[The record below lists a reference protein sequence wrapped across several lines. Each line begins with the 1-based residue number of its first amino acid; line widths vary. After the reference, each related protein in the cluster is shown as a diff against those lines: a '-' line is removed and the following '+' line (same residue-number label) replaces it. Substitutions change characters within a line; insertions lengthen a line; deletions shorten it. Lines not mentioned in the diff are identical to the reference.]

1 MNSYIDLLDQLF
13 YISSGNIDQFNYNI
27 VYNQKLL
34 DNYKIYTNSIK
45 DITDDNYYIKL
56 FSYYLY
62 NNKSKYSV
70 INILNIIK
78 INKNVQM
85 NISKI
90 LSLCEKWRFGDLYY
104 LIKDVK
110 LSSETTLLNLE
121 INYNN
126 NIYIFDFK
134 NIITYIQD
142 KLYNNISIK
151 QLCLNDCE
159 YTNTNNKYLILI
171 ESIYPYCPII
181 RFVSN
186 PTTNDII
193 LYETNINPFIFGK
206 KIRLNNKDFIY
217 NNCLPG
223 TIYQSE
229 KINNMFYVCFNTYNN
244 NCYFFITTSM
254 FKNDLCTKSKFI
266 NELKSIEVD
275 NIIFDYKKLK
285 LQKYDDKYFQ
295 FILNKN
301 LLIGPS
307 NINSIMCGKNIL
319 YDNMKYTL
327 NKYKNIDDNDKDFLF
342 YLKRLYNI
350 SNNSI
355 INFESFKADILFE
368 KNLFFIKQN
377 KFFTC
382 DEIKHINNINIL
394 PPIWD
399 NM

>member
-126 NIYIFDFK
+126 NIYI
-134 NIITYIQD
+134 
-142 KLYNNISIK
+142 
-151 QLCLNDCE
+151 
-159 YTNTNNKYLILI
+159 YLIL
-171 ESIYPYCPII
+171 
-181 RFVSN
+181 
-186 PTTNDII
+186 
-193 LYETNINPFIFGK
+193 
-206 KIRLNNKDFIY
+206 KI
-217 NNCLPG
+217 
-223 TIYQSE
+223 
-229 KINNMFYVCFNTYNN
+229 
-244 NCYFFITTSM
+244 
-254 FKNDLCTKSKFI
+254 
-266 NELKSIEVD
+266 
-275 NIIFDYKKLK
+275 
-285 LQKYDDKYFQ
+285 
-295 FILNKN
+295 
-301 LLIGPS
+301 
-307 NINSIMCGKNIL
+307 
-319 YDNMKYTL
+319 
-327 NKYKNIDDNDKDFLF
+327 
-342 YLKRLYNI
+342 
-350 SNNSI
+350 
-355 INFESFKADILFE
+355 
-368 KNLFFIKQN
+368 
-377 KFFTC
+377 
-382 DEIKHINNINIL
+382 
-394 PPIWD
+394 
-399 NM
+399 